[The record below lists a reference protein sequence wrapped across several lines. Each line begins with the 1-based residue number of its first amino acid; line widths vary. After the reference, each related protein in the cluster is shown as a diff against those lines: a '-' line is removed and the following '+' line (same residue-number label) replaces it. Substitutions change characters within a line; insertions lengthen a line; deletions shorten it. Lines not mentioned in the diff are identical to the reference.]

1 METFK
6 RFVGA
11 HLLWALVLLLA
22 VLFFAFFTPKSLS
35 AENGR
40 IITVYYDGKERTIV
54 TDATTVDEALRR
66 AEVTIT
72 EHDAVEP
79 SLHTELIAHS
89 YNVNVYRGRPV
100 TVVDGNKKFEIMS
113 PHTSGRKIAEAAGL
127 RVNPED
133 EFNLTRIDDFLQ
145 ENGVG
150 LKLDIDR
157 AIPVT
162 FTLYG
167 DVVPNAHTQATTVAE
182 FLKEKK
188 VTLHEKDGVLPGL
201 DAQIVAGMTISVFR
215 ENSQTIREE
224 KEIPFET
231 ERIQNADHPVGY
243 RQIQT
248 PGVKGKKT
256 VIFQIEQRDGKEVSR
271 KEIQSVVISEPK
283 KQIEVV
289 GVKSNIGSIGEALA
303 KLRQCEAGGVYTRNS
318 GNGYY
323 GAYQYDISTWA
334 NYGGYRLASDAPP
347 AVQDQKAV
355 ETYNRRGW
363 TPWPSCSRKLGL
375 QDIYR

>member
-1 METFK
+1 M
-6 RFVGA
+6 
-11 HLLWALVLLLA
+11 
-22 VLFFAFFTPKSLS
+22 
-35 AENGR
+35 
-40 IITVYYDGKERTIV
+40 
-54 TDATTVDEALRR
+54 
-66 AEVTIT
+66 
-72 EHDAVEP
+72 
-79 SLHTELIAHS
+79 
-89 YNVNVYRGRPV
+89 
-100 TVVDGNKKFEIMS
+100 
-113 PHTSGRKIAEAAGL
+113 
-127 RVNPED
+127 
-133 EFNLTRIDDFLQ
+133 
-145 ENGVG
+145 
-150 LKLDIDR
+150 
-157 AIPVT
+157 
-162 FTLYG
+162 
-167 DVVPNAHTQATTVAE
+167 
-182 FLKEKK
+182 
-188 VTLHEKDGVLPGL
+188 
-201 DAQIVAGMTISVFR
+201 
-215 ENSQTIREE
+215 
-224 KEIPFET
+224 
-231 ERIQNADHPVGY
+231 GY
-243 RQIQT
+243 RQVKT

-256 VIFQIEQRDGKEVSR
+256 VVFQIEQRDGKEVSR